1 MTPPA
6 LLVAVSLKAY
16 FGYAETQEWLRQFAT
31 LLNDWPVSAEVELAV
46 FPSAPL
52 LEYALR
58 TVGRNGARVG
68 AQDIS
73 RTESGPFTG
82 ETTASLLAE
91 MGCRYAEV
99 GHAERRRWF
108 GEDDAVVADKA
119 EAAARQGLIPLIC
132 VGEHDRH
139 DGAAAEVAR
148 QARYVVDRLAGRPFV
163 LAYEPVWAIGAPAP
177 ADPDW
182 ALRIGDQL
190 RHSVPE
196 LAQTGRLIYGGTA
209 GPGTLSDLV
218 PGFDGVFLGRRA
230 HRIEGLREVI
240 AETRTIT
247 GLERI

>member
-1 MTPPA
+1 MTPA

-16 FGYAETQEWLRQFAT
+16 FGYAETREWLRQFAA
-31 LLNDWPVSAEVELAV
+31 LLDDWPASADVELAV
-46 FPSAPL
+46 FPPAPL
-52 LEYALR
+52 LEYAVH
-58 TVGRNGARVG
+58 TVGRNGAGVG
-68 AQDIS
+68 AQDVS
-73 RTESGPFTG
+73 RTEAGPFTG

-99 GHAERRRWF
+99 GHSERRRWF
-108 GEDDAVVADKA
+108 GEDDEVVADKA
-119 EAAARQGLIPLIC
+119 DAAARQGLIPLIC
-132 VGEHDRH
+132 VGEYDRH
-139 DGAAAEVAR
+139 VGAGTEVVR
-148 QARYVVDRLAGRPFV
+148 QARYVVDRLAGRAFV
-163 LAYEPVWAIGAPAP
+163 LAYEPVWAIGATEP

-190 RHSVPE
+190 RRSVPE
-196 LAQTGRLIYGGTA
+196 FDQTGRLIYGGTA

-230 HRIEGLREVI
+230 HRIEGLRQVL

>member
-1 MTPPA
+1 MTPS

-31 LLNDWPVSAEVELAV
+31 LLHDRPVGADVELAV
-46 FPSAPL
+46 FPSTPL
-52 LEYALR
+52 LEYALH
-58 TVGRNGARVG
+58 TVGRSGARVG
-68 AQDIS
+68 AQDLS
-73 RTESGPFTG
+73 RTEPGPFTG

-119 EAAARQGLIPLIC
+119 EAAARQGLVPLIC

-139 DGAAAEVAR
+139 DGAGAEVTR
-148 QARYVVDRLAGRPFV
+148 QARYVVDRLAGRAFV

-190 RHSVPE
+190 RRSVPE
-196 LAQTGRLIYGGTA
+196 LAQSGRLIYGGTA

-230 HRIEGLREVI
+230 HRIDSLREVI